1 MAEKKKPAKV
11 DAKKPLASVKPAPAE
26 EKKGAAKQTT
36 KPGKPKSGIKCCSGV
51 PLLIGIA
58 IIIVIAVIAAVIL
71 FMPGTTGAVVKSGD
85 TVSILYLVNSTDD
98 SFSQSGNYTFVSGAG
113 QTIDGVEEAIIGMAA
128 GQEKTFTVT
137 PEKGYGEYDPAQIA
151 VWPLSE
157 DINRVVNLTTEIFN
171 MSFNEMP
178 VVGVEYDTVVYP
190 WKAKV
195 TKIENGQVFME
206 QEPEDGQAIELPYGN
221 TTITVVGDK
230 IRLTL
235 KPIVGERFTA
245 VYGPYGFPVIKDA
258 NVTHMML
265 DLNHQLAGKTL
276 RFTIKVTDIKAGV
289 PGAQAAGQPA
299 A

>member
-1 MAEKKKPAKV
+1 MAEKKKPVKA
-11 DAKKPLASVKPAPAE
+11 DAKKPAKAAVKTALAE
-26 EKKGAAKQTT
+26 EKKESVKQAAKP
-36 KPGKPKSGIKCCSGV
+36 KKPKSGIKCCGI
-51 PLLIGIA
+51 PLLIGVA

-85 TVSILYLVNSTDD
+85 TVSILYSVHSSDGEFNQD
-98 SFSQSGNYTFVSGAG
+98 GNYTFVSGAG
-113 QTIDGVEEAIIGMAA
+113 QTIDGVEEAIVGMAA

-137 PEKGYGEYDPAQIA
+137 PEKGYGEYDPNQIA

-178 VVGVEYDTVVYP
+178 ELNMEYDTVVYP

-195 TKIENGQVFME
+195 TKIENGLVFME
-206 QEPEDGQAIELPYGN
+206 QIPESGQAIELPYGN
-221 TTITVVGDK
+221 TTVTVVGDK

-258 NVTHMML
+258 NATHMML
-265 DLNHQLAGKTL
+265 DLNHQLSGKIL
-276 RFTIKVTDIKAGV
+276 QFTVKVVSITPGV
-289 PGAQAAGQPA
+289 PGAQAAVQPSA
-299 A
+299 